1 MQEIPR
7 DQGRAICSK
16 VESESQ
22 TREMKKCAERIW
34 NAISKYVP
42 FDNDAIFKAPN
53 CGPTY
58 GTIKIKGGTGE
69 TTGGRNASKFGSE
82 SETG

>member
-7 DQGRAICSK
+7 DQGRAIGSK
-16 VESESQ
+16 AESESQ

-34 NAISKYVP
+34 NAILKYVP
-42 FDNDAIFKAPN
+42 FDNDAIFKDLN

-58 GTIKIKGGTGE
+58 GAKKGGPRGDQ
-69 TTGGRNASKFGSE
+69 GRTKCE
-82 SETG
+82 

>member
-7 DQGRAICSK
+7 DQGRAIGSK

-42 FDNDAIFKAPN
+42 FDHDAIFKDPN
-53 CGPTY
+53 WPY
-58 GTIKIKGGTGE
+58 LWDNINKGGHRGDH
-69 TTGGRNASKFGSE
+69 GRTKCE
-82 SETG
+82 